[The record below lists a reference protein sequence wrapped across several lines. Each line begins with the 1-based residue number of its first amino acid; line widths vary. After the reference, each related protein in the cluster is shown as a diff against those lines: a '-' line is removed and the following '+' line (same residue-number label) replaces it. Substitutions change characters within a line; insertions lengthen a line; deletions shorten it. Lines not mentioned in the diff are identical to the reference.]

1 MEKEELRAIY
11 HRTERLT
18 VVVLLLALPAFGTVY
33 LYQQSGTFSQILPLL
48 PTWAQYI
55 LLGAG
60 ALLLVLQYVLF
71 HQKIKQSF
79 QQELLL
85 EKVGLYASAT
95 RQRFLVLFLVS
106 MISTAGLYWSGSPGF
121 VFLFTLALV
130 FFSLGKPSPD
140 RMVRLMKLKKEDREL
155 LTEISR
161 PA

>member
-1 MEKEELRAIY
+1 MEKEELRTIY

-18 VVVLLLALPAFGTVY
+18 VVVLLLALPAFGMVY
-33 LYQQSGTFSQILPLL
+33 LYQQSGTFSQTIPLL
-48 PTWAQYI
+48 PTWAQNL

-60 ALLLVLQYVLF
+60 FLLLALQYGLF

-79 QQELLL
+79 QQESLL

-95 RQRFLVLFLVS
+95 RQRFLILFLVS
-106 MISTAGLYWSGSPGF
+106 VVSTAGLYWSGSPGF

>member
-1 MEKEELRAIY
+1 MEKEELRTIY

-18 VVVLLLALPAFGTVY
+18 VVVLLLALPAFGMVY
-33 LYQQSGTFSQILPLL
+33 LYQQSGTFSQTLPLL
-48 PTWAQYI
+48 PTWTQNL
-55 LLGAG
+55 LLGVG
-60 ALLLVLQYVLF
+60 VLLLVLQYALF

-79 QQELLL
+79 QQESLL
-85 EKVGLYASAT
+85 EKGGLYAAAT
-95 RQRFLVLFLVS
+95 RQRFLILFLVS
-106 MISTAGLYWSGSPGF
+106 VISTAGLYWSGSPGF
-121 VFLFTLALV
+121 VFLFTLTLV

>member
-33 LYQQSGTFSQILPLL
+33 LYQQSGTFSQTLPLL

-60 ALLLVLQYVLF
+60 VLLLALQYLLF

-79 QQELLL
+79 QRESLL
-85 EKVGLYASAT
+85 EKVGLYAAAT
-95 RQRFLVLFLVS
+95 RQRFLILFLVS

>member
-33 LYQQSGTFSQILPLL
+33 LYQQSGTFSQTLPLL

-60 ALLLVLQYVLF
+60 VLLLVLQYVLF

-85 EKVGLYASAT
+85 EKVGLYAAAT

-106 MISTAGLYWSGSPGF
+106 MISTAGLYWTGSPGF

>member
-33 LYQQSGTFSQILPLL
+33 LYQQSGTFSQTLTLL

-60 ALLLVLQYVLF
+60 VLLLALQYLLF

-79 QQELLL
+79 QQESLL
-85 EKVGLYASAT
+85 EKAGLYAAAT
-95 RQRFLVLFLVS
+95 RQRFLILFLVS

>member
-33 LYQQSGTFSQILPLL
+33 LYQQSGTFSQTLPLL

-85 EKVGLYASAT
+85 EKVGLYAAAT

>member
-1 MEKEELRAIY
+1 MEKEELRTIY

-18 VVVLLLALPAFGTVY
+18 VVVLLLALPAFGLVY
-33 LYQQSGTFSQILPLL
+33 LYQQSGRFTQTLPIL
-48 PTWAQYI
+48 PTWTQYL

-60 ALLLVLQYVLF
+60 FLLLILQYGLF
-71 HQKIKQSF
+71 HQKIKRSS
-79 QQELLL
+79 QQESLL
-85 EKVGLYASAT
+85 EKVGLYAAAT
-95 RQRFLVLFLVS
+95 RQRFLILFLVS
-106 MISTAGLYWSGSPGF
+106 VISTAGLYWTGSPGF
-121 VFLFTLALV
+121 VFLFTLTLV

>member
-1 MEKEELRAIY
+1 MEKEELRTIY

-18 VVVLLLALPAFGTVY
+18 VVVLLLVLPAFGTVY
-33 LYQQSGTFSQILPLL
+33 LYQQSGIFLQTLTLL

-60 ALLLVLQYVLF
+60 VLLLVIQYLLF

-79 QQELLL
+79 QRESLL
-85 EKVGLYASAT
+85 EKVGLYAAAT
-95 RQRFLVLFLVS
+95 RQRFLILFLVS

>member
-1 MEKEELRAIY
+1 MEKEELRTIY

-33 LYQQSGTFSQILPLL
+33 LYQQSGTFLQTLTLL

-60 ALLLVLQYVLF
+60 VLLLVIQYLLF

-79 QQELLL
+79 QRESLL
-85 EKVGLYASAT
+85 EKVGLYAAAT
-95 RQRFLVLFLVS
+95 RQRFLILFLVS

>member
-1 MEKEELRAIY
+1 
-11 HRTERLT
+11 
-18 VVVLLLALPAFGTVY
+18 LLLALPAFGTVY
-33 LYQQSGTFSQILPLL
+33 LYQQSGTFSQTLPLL

-60 ALLLVLQYVLF
+60 VLLLVLQYVLF

-85 EKVGLYASAT
+85 EKVGLYAAAT

>member
-1 MEKEELRAIY
+1 MEKEELRTIY
-11 HRTERLT
+11 QRTERLT
-18 VVVLLLALPAFGTVY
+18 VLVLLLALPAFGAVY
-33 LYQQSGTFSQILPLL
+33 LYQQSGTFSQTLPLL
-48 PTWAQYI
+48 PNWAQYI

-60 ALLLVLQYVLF
+60 VLLLILQYVLF

-106 MISTAGLYWSGSPGF
+106 LISTAGLYLSGSPGF

>member
-1 MEKEELRAIY
+1 MEKEELRTIY

-18 VVVLLLALPAFGTVY
+18 VVVLLLALPAFGMVY
-33 LYQQSGTFSQILPLL
+33 LYQQSGTFSQTIPLL
-48 PTWAQYI
+48 PTWAQNL

-60 ALLLVLQYVLF
+60 FLLLALQYGLF

-79 QQELLL
+79 QQESLL

-95 RQRFLVLFLVS
+95 RQRFLILFLVS
-106 MISTAGLYWSGSPGF
+106 VISTAGLYWSGSPGF

-155 LTEISR
+155 LREISR

>member
-18 VVVLLLALPAFGTVY
+18 VVALLLALPAFGTVY
-33 LYQQSGTFSQILPLL
+33 LYQQSGTFSQTLPLL

-60 ALLLVLQYVLF
+60 VLLLVLQYVLF

-79 QQELLL
+79 QQESLL

>member
-33 LYQQSGTFSQILPLL
+33 LYQQSGTFSQTLPLL

-60 ALLLVLQYVLF
+60 VLLLVLQYVLF

>member
-33 LYQQSGTFSQILPLL
+33 LYQQSGTFSQTLPLL

-60 ALLLVLQYVLF
+60 VLLLVLQYVLF

-85 EKVGLYASAT
+85 EKVGLYAAAT

-121 VFLFTLALV
+121 VFTLALV

>member
-1 MEKEELRAIY
+1 
-11 HRTERLT
+11 

-33 LYQQSGTFSQILPLL
+33 LYQQSGTFSQTLTLL

-60 ALLLVLQYVLF
+60 VLLLALQYLLF

-79 QQELLL
+79 QQESLL
-85 EKVGLYASAT
+85 EKAGLYAAAT
-95 RQRFLVLFLVS
+95 RQRFLILFLVS

>member
-1 MEKEELRAIY
+1 MEKEELRTIY
-11 HRTERLT
+11 HRTERFT
-18 VVVLLLALPAFGTVY
+18 VVVLLLSLPAFGMVY
-33 LYQQSGTFSQILPLL
+33 LYQQSGRFTHTLPLL
-48 PTWAQYI
+48 PTWTQYL

-60 ALLLVLQYVLF
+60 FLLLILQYGLF

-79 QQELLL
+79 QQESLL
-85 EKVGLYASAT
+85 ERVGLYATAT
-95 RQRFLVLFLVS
+95 RQRFLILFLVS

-121 VFLFTLALV
+121 VFLFALTLV

>member
-1 MEKEELRAIY
+1 MEKEELRTIY

-18 VVVLLLALPAFGTVY
+18 VVVLLLALPLFGLVY
-33 LYQQSGTFSQILPLL
+33 LYQQSGSLSGIASVL
-48 PTWAQYI
+48 PTWVQYL
-55 LLGAG
+55 LLGVG
-60 ALLLVLQYVLF
+60 ILLLVLHYLFF
-71 HQKIKQSF
+71 HQKIKKSF
-79 QQELLL
+79 EQVSLL

-95 RQRFLVLFLVS
+95 RQRFMLLLVVS
-106 MISTAGLYWSGSPGF
+106 IVSTAGLFWSGSPGF
-121 VFLFTLALV
+121 VFLFTVTLV

>member
-1 MEKEELRAIY
+1 MEKEELRTIY
-11 HRTERLT
+11 QRTERLT
-18 VVVLLLALPAFGTVY
+18 VLVLLLALPAFGAVY
-33 LYQQSGTFSQILPLL
+33 LYQQSGSFSQTLPVL
-48 PTWAQYI
+48 PAWAQYL

-60 ALLLVLQYVLF
+60 VLFLVLQYLLF

-79 QQELLL
+79 QQASLL

-95 RQRFLVLFLVS
+95 RQRFMLLLVVS
-106 MISTAGLYWSGSPGF
+106 ILSTAGLLWSGSPGF
-121 VFLFTLALV
+121 VFLFTLTLV
-130 FFSLGKPSPD
+130 FFSLGKPTPD

>member
-1 MEKEELRAIY
+1 MEKEELRTIY

-33 LYQQSGTFSQILPLL
+33 LYQQSGTFLQTLTLL

-60 ALLLVLQYVLF
+60 VLLLVIQYLLF

-79 QQELLL
+79 QRESLL
-85 EKVGLYASAT
+85 ENVGLYAAAT
-95 RQRFLVLFLVS
+95 RQRFLILFLVS

>member
-1 MEKEELRAIY
+1 MEKEELRTIY

-18 VVVLLLALPAFGTVY
+18 VVVLLLALPAFGIVY
-33 LYQQSGTFSQILPLL
+33 LYQQSGTFSQTIPLL
-48 PTWAQYI
+48 PTWAQNL

-60 ALLLVLQYVLF
+60 FLLLALQYGLF

-79 QQELLL
+79 QQESLL

-95 RQRFLVLFLVS
+95 RQRFLILFLVS
-106 MISTAGLYWSGSPGF
+106 VISTAGLYWSGSPGF

>member
-1 MEKEELRAIY
+1 MEKEELRTIY

-18 VVVLLLALPAFGTVY
+18 VVVLLLALPAFGLVY
-33 LYQQSGTFSQILPLL
+33 LYQQSGRFTQTLPLL
-48 PTWAQYI
+48 PTWTQYL

-60 ALLLVLQYVLF
+60 FLLLALQYGLF
-71 HQKIKQSF
+71 HQKIKQSL
-79 QQELLL
+79 QQESLL

-95 RQRFLVLFLVS
+95 RQRFLLLFLVS
-106 MISTAGLYWSGSPGF
+106 IISTAGLYWSGSPGF
-121 VFLFTLALV
+121 VFMFTLALV

>member
-1 MEKEELRAIY
+1 
-11 HRTERLT
+11 
-18 VVVLLLALPAFGTVY
+18 VY
-33 LYQQSGTFSQILPLL
+33 LYQQSGTFSQTLPLL

-85 EKVGLYASAT
+85 EKVGLYAAAT

>member
-1 MEKEELRAIY
+1 MEKEELRTIY

-18 VVVLLLALPAFGTVY
+18 VVVLLLALPAFGMVY
-33 LYQQSGTFSQILPLL
+33 LYQQSGTFSQTLPLL
-48 PTWAQYI
+48 PTWTQNL

-60 ALLLVLQYVLF
+60 VLLLVLQYVLF

-79 QQELLL
+79 QQESLL
-85 EKVGLYASAT
+85 EKVGLYAAAT
-95 RQRFLVLFLVS
+95 RQRFFLLFLVS
-106 MISTAGLYWSGSPGF
+106 IMSTAGLYCSGSPGF
-121 VFLFTLALV
+121 VFIFTLALV
-130 FFSLGKPSPD
+130 YFSLGKPSPD

>member
-33 LYQQSGTFSQILPLL
+33 LYQQSGTFSQTLPLL

>member
-1 MEKEELRAIY
+1 MEKKELRAIY

-33 LYQQSGTFSQILPLL
+33 LYQQSGTFSQTLPLL

-60 ALLLVLQYVLF
+60 VLLLVLQYVLF

-85 EKVGLYASAT
+85 EKVGLYAAAT

>member
-1 MEKEELRAIY
+1 MEKDALRAIY

-33 LYQQSGTFSQILPLL
+33 LYQQSGRFTQILHLL

-60 ALLLVLQYVLF
+60 VLLLILQYVLF

-106 MISTAGLYWSGSPGF
+106 LISTACLYLSGSPGF